1 MAKTIA
7 DYVKIGGKAWNVR
20 VLEIIENFNIMDTEN
35 AGRVIKKGRMTLDR
49 IGTFYGH
56 KITFARDK
64 ATVSEFDDLFA
75 YLAYPRNNGIKVDLV
90 HGQNTIA
97 YDAYV
102 SSGERKLQRIDV
114 NEQIVYWETF
124 QANFIPMEA
133 QVTP

>member
-7 DYVKIGGKAWNVR
+7 DYVKIGGKSWNVR
-20 VLEIIENFNIMDTEN
+20 ILEITENFNIMDTEN
-35 AGRVIKKGRMTLDR
+35 AGRVIHKGRMTLDR

-56 KITFARDK
+56 KVTFARDK
-64 ATVSEFDDLFA
+64 ATISEFDDLFA
-75 YLAYPRNNGIKVDLV
+75 YLAYPRNNGIAVELV

-97 YDAYV
+97 YEAYV
-102 SSGERKLQRIDV
+102 STGERKLKKIDV
-114 NEQIVYWETF
+114 NEQVVYWETF